1 MKFRENSSFKTT
13 AQVPTLIG
21 ESGTVTFT
29 KDKGVKVFFC
39 VNKYLPASTALL
51 RKCLNFTTEMGN
63 HREEIFKSLNL
74 EYEFSLCGFPA
85 LW

>member
-1 MKFRENSSFKTT
+1 M
-13 AQVPTLIG
+13 
-21 ESGTVTFT
+21 
-29 KDKGVKVFFC
+29 
-39 VNKYLPASTALL
+39 ALL
-51 RKCLNFTTEMGN
+51 RKHLNFTTEMGN